1 MGSLEGEAMTLRL
14 ALTPD
19 QVAAQ
24 APAKP
29 VDVGVTVDEAA
40 RILGCDPSTVR
51 KLLTKKKLGG
61 HRVGLGEIRGGV
73 RVSLQ
78 SIDAYKRSRAIG
90 AASDDDQA
98 TPANGPKIRRRGP
111 NPAHDEALAQ
121 LRAWGVQ
128 I

>member
-1 MGSLEGEAMTLRL
+1 MTLRL

-29 VDVGVTVDEAA
+29 IDVGVTVDEAA

-51 KLLTKKKLGG
+51 KLLAKKKLGG

-73 RVSLQ
+73 RVSLA
-78 SIDAYKRSRAIG
+78 SIEAYKRSRAIG
-90 AASDDDQA
+90 AASDGDQA
-98 TPANGPKIRRRGP
+98 PAAGRTRRQGPD
-111 NPAHDEALAQ
+111 PAHDEALAQ